1 MGQPLLSYP
10 NWLDATYYTVAF
22 SGSVGSWNPSFPLTN
37 LRNRRFSSVAR
48 TTGVTLAA
56 TKMLI
61 DLGTQRSIKALAI
74 PSSNIE
80 RNGLVR
86 ARIYQDSGLT
96 TLTGDTDWTD
106 YWRTVYAFGSLPFE
120 HPSWLDG
127 KLTEEDRQ
135 GYPMPWIYTFI
146 SSILGRYVLLEFD
159 DTTNSAGY
167 LDIPRVYICPGWE
180 PTTGIQVGANIGYV
194 DPSGAEESFGSVLF
208 FDERPGYRT
217 TRFTVAMMDNSE
229 AFSTAWEL
237 IRSLKKTKELFFS
250 VDPTDDT
257 NVHRWSFPAT
267 IRELSPIEWPTELY
281 NSVAFELREVVG

>member
-22 SGSVGSWNPSFPLTN
+22 SGAVGSWEADLPLTN
-37 LRNRRFSSVAR
+37 LKNRRFSALAR
-48 TTGVTLAA
+48 TTSAA
-56 TKMLI
+56 LVDTKFQL
-61 DLGTQRSIKALAI
+61 DLGTQRSIKSLAI

-86 ARIYQDSGLT
+86 VRVYQDSGLT
-96 TLTGDTDWTD
+96 TLAGDTGWVD
-106 YWRTVYAFGSLPFE
+106 YWRRVYAWGSLPFE

-135 GYPMPWIYTFI
+135 GYPMPWIYTFTTAV
-146 SSILGRYVLLEFD
+146 LGRYVLWEFD
-159 DTTNSAGY
+159 DTTNSDGY
-167 LDIPRVYICPGWE
+167 IDIPRVYLCPGWE
-180 PTTGIQVGANIGYV
+180 PATGIQVGASVGYV
-194 DPSGAEESFGSVLF
+194 DPSVVEESLGSVLF
-208 FDERPGYRT
+208 FDERPGYRVA
-217 TRFTVAMMDNSE
+217 RFTIAMMDSTE